1 MSSSAYKKFMI
12 ILGLVA
18 CLSLGNTLYD
28 NQQLQQEVESL
39 NGEIV
44 SMNEEIDSLEDSLFD
59 VESELANK
67 SKENND
73 LDFQNA
79 ELLQQIEKMKQD
91 ADFEYQGKFTVTYYC
106 GEDYP
111 HICGTGNGVTSSG
124 AKAFAGV
131 TVAADPNVFP
141 TGSYIYIEGVGMRVV
156 QDTGGGIKGNKLD
169 VYVDT
174 HNEALEN
181 DVKNVGVWLVT
192 KGDN

>member
-44 SMNEEIDSLEDSLFD
+44 SMSEEIDSLEDSLFD

-67 SKENND
+67 IKENND

-91 ADFEYQGKFTVTYYC
+91 ADFEYQGNFTVTYYC
-106 GEDYP
+106 GENYP
-111 HICGTGNGVTSSG
+111 HICGTGNGATSSG

-131 TVAADPNVFP
+131 TVAADPNVFSP
-141 TGSYIYIEGVGMRVV
+141 GSYIYIEGVGMRVV
-156 QDTGGGIKGNKLD
+156 QDIGGGIKGSKLD
-169 VYVDT
+169 VYVNT

-181 DVKNVGVWLVT
+181 GVKNVGVWLVT